1 MFGFARWPEDLA
13 PYIYGAHCTQIDDF
27 ITQDDARLQ
36 DDKWRQKWRIL
47 YDWPLYNGLRGC
59 MKNASPCILLNK
71 IAENR
76 VLVLMGVTTER
87 VFEIITDSGLQI
99 AALYVMFLTKSV
111 TFSLFESMTCSRFNF
126 LPLVVAYS
134 KTWRT
139 PSFCKCN
146 LKILLSKFK
155 RNFKHFFWI

>member
-1 MFGFARWPEDLA
+1 
-13 PYIYGAHCTQIDDF
+13 
-27 ITQDDARLQ
+27 
-36 DDKWRQKWRIL
+36 
-47 YDWPLYNGLRGC
+47 

-111 TFSLFESMTCSRFNF
+111 TFSLFEHS
-126 LPLVVAYS
+126 
-134 KTWRT
+134 
-139 PSFCKCN
+139 
-146 LKILLSKFK
+146 
-155 RNFKHFFWI
+155 